1 MASIEIDRAITDEK
15 LKRAFDFYDEV
26 IINLLVE

>member
-1 MASIEIDRAITDEK
+1 MAAIESKRAITDDI

-26 IINLLVE
+26 NKLKV